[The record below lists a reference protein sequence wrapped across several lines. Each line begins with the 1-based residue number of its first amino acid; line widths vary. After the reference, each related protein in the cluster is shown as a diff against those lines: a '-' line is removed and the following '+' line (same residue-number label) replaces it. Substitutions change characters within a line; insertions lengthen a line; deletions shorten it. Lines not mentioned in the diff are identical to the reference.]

1 MDIKKLQEQIKEF
14 CKDRDWDQF
23 HTPKNIA
30 ASISIEASELLQL
43 FQWSQGAKWS
53 ELQDKELKKEVEEE
67 LADVLIYL
75 LRFSDLSGID
85 IEKVIEEKLI
95 KNENKYPIS
104 KLKGSDK
111 K

>member
-95 KNENKYPIS
+95 KNANEYPIS
-104 KLKGSDK
+104 KSKGSDK